1 MGYTTEFIGK
11 FTFNREPS
19 KELKDYINCFAKTRH
34 VKRDVEAIQKIFPD
48 WEKRTWKGKLGR
60 EAEFFLQ
67 PYNEVNYQSDERLDM
82 TGFYQRN
89 GIVDDNYPPE
99 SQPSLW

>member
-1 MGYTTEFIGK
+1 M
-11 FTFNREPS
+11 
-19 KELKDYINCFAKTRH
+19 KDYINCFAKTRH

-67 PYNEVNYQSDERLDM
+67 PYNEVNYQSDDRLDM
-82 TGFYQRN
+82 TGFIKGTELWMIITLRSRN
-89 GIVDDNYPPE
+89 RVYGAIG
-99 SQPSLW
+99 L